1 MANGMMEQLFPDHSN
16 SWSEGG
22 GADHPAA
29 GQRRQLRLGDRR
41 RRLHRADAAR
51 AQEGPQPGRK
61 AQGHLPKG
69 YYLEHTCSFSA

>member
-1 MANGMMEQLFPDHSN
+1 MSARLVPIDPMIVRSNFFPDHSN

-69 YYLEHTCSFSA
+69 